1 LSKRLK
7 QKVNPICQG
16 FYCQLERYA
25 SESEKEP
32 ESDNPSGK
40 KISPK
45 TIQRVE
51 QNLGENKVDEVSK
64 ENKEPNYTLIEEI
77 VSEAFMPVGYG
88 GGISSLLIAQKVFQ
102 LGVEKVLI
110 NTALQNNQQLLADI
124 AAIYGAQAVVASI
137 DYKKGFLGG
146 TKAYFTNGVKKSGH
160 TPQELAQIAEKAGA
174 GEIILNAIDREGTYQ
189 GFDINLLQQIV
200 EAVQIPVVVS
210 GGASTKADFD
220 AAKRAGASGMA
231 AGSMFVYQRPHNAV
245 LISYPSNYFY
255 L

>member
-1 LSKRLK
+1 MALQPRIIPVLLLHRGGLYKTTQFK
-7 QKVNPICQG
+7 NPSYVGDPINAVRI
-16 FYCQLERYA
+16 FN
-25 SESEKEP
+25 EKE
-32 ESDNPSGK
+32 
-40 KISPK
+40 
-45 TIQRVE
+45 
-51 QNLGENKVDEVSK
+51 VDELLIFDIDCSK
-64 ENKEPNYTLIEEI
+64 ENKEPNYSLIEEI

-88 GGISSLLIAQKVFQ
+88 GGVSNLAIAQKVFQ
-102 LGVEKVLI
+102 IGVEKVII
-110 NTALQNNQQLLADI
+110 NSALQNNQRLLADI

-146 TKAYFTNGVKKSGH
+146 TNTCFMNGTKKSGH
-160 TPQELAQIAEKAGA
+160 TPQGLAQIAEKAGA

-200 EAVQIPVVVS
+200 RSVQIPIVIS
-210 GGASTKADFD
+210 GGAGTKADFD
-220 AAKRAGASGMA
+220 AAKQAGASGMA